1 MKDPSADEI
10 RDPRTETNSTFRLM
24 VDEHDAPRL
33 HERAVAPWQRSFSQ
47 GRNDEDLARVE
58 VAECLFGE
66 GRDDEARAELAAV
79 MANRRFYSSAWS
91 RAAELLEDQGAEEA
105 ALQWYAVATDRLAV
119 EEVARS
125 RRLQQLATGL
135 RRVKW
140 RLRIPLD
147 YIDLLGALGRDE
159 AWEREIELREL
170 LRDPVVID
178 GQLQAWE
185 RGEFDAN
192 VPWRNRI
199 IGNDPDAYCHRAERT
214 LRVENRRV
222 AIATWTYEGVL
233 NCLEDERF
241 EGQYVPDG
249 RRVAWPPSRN
259 EPCWCGSAVKYKK
272 CCGGALPAIEPIRAG
287 PQFSG

>member
-1 MKDPSADEI
+1 MRDPAADEV
-10 RDPRTETNSTFRLM
+10 RDPRTETNTTVHFTA
-24 VDEHDAPRL
+24 DEHGLPPL
-33 HERAVAPWQRSFSQ
+33 HERAVAPWQRSF
-47 GRNDEDLARVE
+47 DEAGGDDDLAHVAL
-58 VAECLFGE
+58 AECLFGE
-66 GRDDEARAELAAV
+66 GQDEDAKAELAEV
-79 MANRRFYSSAWS
+79 MANKHFYSLAWC
-91 RAAELLEDQGAEEA
+91 RAAELLEAQGEDEE
-105 ALQWYAVATDRLAV
+105 ALQWYAVATDRMSA
-119 EEVARS
+119 EEVSRS

-185 RGEFDAN
+185 RTEFDAN

-214 LRVENRRV
+214 LRAENRRV

-272 CCGGALPAIEPIRAG
+272 CCGGALPAVEPAHAG
-287 PQFSG
+287 AALTG